1 MNCKHV
7 SVKEKTTK
15 YARGIKFIW
24 NNGNDVIPEQNKK
37 NLLVLDKNRKL
48 LLVFWDKYS
57 KIDTKCIEN
66 RKFGR
71 ESRGI
76 EYERRKREYS

>member
-24 NNGNDVIPEQNKK
+24 NNGNDTIPEQNKK
-37 NLLVLDKNRKL
+37 I
-48 LLVFWDKYS
+48 FWY
-57 KIDTKCIEN
+57 
-66 RKFGR
+66 
-71 ESRGI
+71 
-76 EYERRKREYS
+76 